1 MAAYGEYPRVTR
13 LLPFIAGGVLIAGA
27 FLLDIIAETGLPQS
41 FLSVL
46 VVFGCALVVLGI
58 VSRNRRLNSA
68 LANASLAV
76 LSIVIS
82 SAVLE
87 ATFRFVGFDFNRLHQ
102 PGDDVPIYYRTP
114 LDCCVTSI
122 RTAEWLV
129 GRPVNLPR
137 IWARSVLT
145 STSGSSIPFRLY
157 AVPRNP
163 DRFPT
168 IWWAT
173 IISAS
178 RERASSRRSS
188 PSR

>member
-1 MAAYGEYPRVTR
+1 MAAYGEYRRVTR
-13 LLPFIAGGVLIAGA
+13 LLPFIAGGVLIGGA

-87 ATFRFVGFDFNRLHQ
+87 ATFRFVGFDFARLQQ
-102 PGDDVPIYYRTP
+102 PSDDVPT
-114 LDCCVTSI
+114 V
-122 RTAEWLV
+122 W
-129 GRPVNLPR
+129 
-137 IWARSVLT
+137 
-145 STSGSSIPFRLY
+145 
-157 AVPRNP
+157 
-163 DRFPT
+163 
-168 IWWAT
+168 
-173 IISAS
+173 
-178 RERASSRRSS
+178 RAQ
-188 PSR
+188 